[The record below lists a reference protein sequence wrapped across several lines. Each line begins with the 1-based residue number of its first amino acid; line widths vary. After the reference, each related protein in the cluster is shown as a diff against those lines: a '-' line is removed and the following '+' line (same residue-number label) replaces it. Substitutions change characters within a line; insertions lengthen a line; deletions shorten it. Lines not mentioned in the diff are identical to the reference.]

1 MTEFFSKEWADAV
14 RDALT
19 AGPDEQARAVK
30 LQEYWDF
37 FDFLKS
43 VYPAS
48 WALGCRD
55 LGSYLFVQWADGA
68 VTDCRI
74 IGPDDPLRATYV
86 LGMDYR
92 DWKALHDGYDAQ
104 RTVMYRKIMLEQ
116 GDLLE
121 FFKAIYFFVESLA
134 IIGAVPAGYA
144 DRVDGTLVRLEPAQ
158 RHIDPFPGL
167 PLRPRLR
174 VGRGLRM
181 GAGYGHGRSGS
192 AGRLRGAAEQRA
204 EGALDLLGQRVRL
217 PRAGADDPDDG
228 LGVAVQRHLVAGGV
242 DDPPGDPAGPLAG
255 QVGHDRG
262 HVVRGP
268 LVRIGR
274 GAAAAGRHRLGH
286 PGGRAGRDGV
296 HGDAVLA
303 ERAGRGPGQADDAH
317 LGGGVVRL
325 AGGAVQAGDRG
336 EVDDAVLRR
345 GVPQ

>member
-1 MTEFFSKEWADAV
+1 MAAAEFFTKEWADAV

-19 AGPDEQARAVK
+19 AGPDERARAVK

-37 FDFLKS
+37 FDWLKS

-55 LGSYLFVQWADGA
+55 HGTYLFVQWGGGA

-74 IGPDDPLRATYV
+74 IGPDDPLQATYV

-134 IIGAVPAGYA
+134 VIGAVPGGYA

-167 PLRPRLR
+167 TAAAL
-174 VGRGLRM
+174 VTG
-181 GAGYGHGRSGS
+181 GAWVTDGCGIRT
-192 AGRLRGAAEQRA
+192 RA
-204 EGALDLLGQRVRL
+204 VGQRVRL
-217 PRAGADDPDDG
+217 PRAGADNPDDR
-228 LGVAVQRHLVAGGV
+228 LGVAVQRHLVTRGV
-242 DDPPGDPAGPLAG
+242 YDPPGDPAGPLAG

-262 HVVRGP
+262 YVVRRP
-268 LVRIGR
+268 LVHLRPGP
-274 GAAAAGRHRLGH
+274 AAVGRHRVGH
-286 PGGRAGRDGV
+286 PGGRAGRNRV
-296 HGDAVLA
+296 HRDPVLA
-303 ERAGRGPGQADDAH
+303 
-317 LGGGVVRL
+317 
-325 AGGAVQAGDRG
+325 
-336 EVDDAVLRR
+336 
-345 GVPQ
+345 